1 MQNQRFECFSAL
13 LHPLD
18 LGTSGTQLCEFAN
31 VGMLAQIWWKQRGQ
45 KIFEKQILKSLLLL
59 QFWNFAIATSA
70 EFDGDLNSLD
80 AHSELRAVEKL
91 LLNYWKFRVNNLK
104 TFNNFWPSLAHMM
117 RTCGTQFP
125 EFANVGTLAPDSR
138 ASERQKI
145 LMKHFL
151 KSLLLLH
158 FSQVKYA
165 SGASSNDDLNSL

>member
-1 MQNQRFECFSAL
+1 LQNQRFECFSAL

-70 EFDGDLNSLD
+70 EFDGDLNSLN
-80 AHSELRAVEKL
+80 ALSKLRVVEKL

-104 TFNNFWPSLAHMM
+104 TFNNFWPSLEHIV
-117 RTCGTQFP
+117 RISGTWCLEVSNIGNP
-125 EFANVGTLAPDSR
+125 APSSR
-138 ASERQKI
+138 ASRGQKL

-165 SGASSNDDLNSL
+165 LGASSNGDLNSL